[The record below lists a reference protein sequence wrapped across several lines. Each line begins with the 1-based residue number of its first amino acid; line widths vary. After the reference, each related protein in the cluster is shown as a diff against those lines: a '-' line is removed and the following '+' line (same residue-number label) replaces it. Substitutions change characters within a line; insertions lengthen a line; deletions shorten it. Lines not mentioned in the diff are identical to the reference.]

1 VERRAGCNFLS
12 GGLDGVR
19 KDVYVLSNSKI
30 IIIIIIEVKVST
42 SRKKKEA
49 DPSSR

>member
-1 VERRAGCNFLS
+1 
-12 GGLDGVR
+12 LDGVR

-30 IIIIIIEVKVST
+30 IIIIIEVKVST
-42 SRKKKEA
+42 SRKKEEA